1 MPKPEGTGRLGFHL
15 VVGAHLPGAVIDVHQ
30 AVHHRRRRAARHTDL
45 RSGHDTALQAA
56 GVDGD
61 GPPLA
66 GNALGEGL
74 SLCDPG
80 RSQRKLGAIAE
91 ADRIDA
97 RDMAA
102 TGEEEASRAS

>member
-1 MPKPEGTGRLGFHL
+1 M
-15 VVGAHLPGAVIDVHQ
+15 
-30 AVHHRRRRAARHTDL
+30 RRTDL

-56 GVDGD
+56 GVVDGD

-66 GNALGEGL
+66 DYALGEGL

-80 RSQRKLGAIAE
+80 RSQRKLGATAE

-97 RDMAA
+97 FDMAV
-102 TGEEEASRAS
+102 TGEEEASHAS